1 MLSNLNINDSFFTS
15 SIQGSKRIYS
25 NKKNY
30 SNDRRN
36 KSGNKSEYEIIYLNS
51 INKTVNSWSK
61 NIDDDI

>member
-30 SNDRRN
+30 SNDKR
-36 KSGNKSEYEIIYLNS
+36 NKSEYETIYLNS

>member
-15 SIQGSKRIYS
+15 SIQSSK
-25 NKKNY
+25 
-30 SNDRRN
+30 RN
-36 KSGNKSEYEIIYLNS
+36 KSGNKSGKKSEYETIYLNS